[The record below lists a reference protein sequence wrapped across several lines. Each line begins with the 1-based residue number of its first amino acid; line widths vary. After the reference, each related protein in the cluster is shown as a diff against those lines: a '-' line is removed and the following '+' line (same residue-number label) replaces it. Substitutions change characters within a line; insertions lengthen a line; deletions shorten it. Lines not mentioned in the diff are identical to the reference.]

1 MNQKS
6 DGGSTPK
13 QLNIKIENAS
23 FKKPKIEVSEKVSL
37 KIE

>member
-1 MNQKS
+1 MIKSS

-23 FKKPKIEVSEKVSL
+23 FKKPKKDVVEKV
-37 KIE
+37 KV